1 MGTSLSPHIYE
12 EFLTT
17 TSHLIGFLFSTLFIG
32 GFWREDNV
40 WVNTNRIQFV
50 GACNP
55 PTDAGRVTM
64 SSRFLR
70 HASLLL
76 VDFPDVESL
85 TQSKT

>member
-1 MGTSLSPHIYE
+1 MK
-12 EFLTT
+12 
-17 TSHLIGFLFSTLFIG
+17 
-32 GFWREDNV
+32 
-40 WVNTNRIQFV
+40 TNRIQFV

-76 VDFPDVESL
+76 VDFPDVGSL
-85 TQSKT
+85 TQSETTLPLVPLNDNEFSHPFFFSSNMTFSST